1 MSSQVPKI
9 ATSWRKKSEVD
20 YFPLFVPLWLAFD
33 AWLRANFNPPTTKN
47 SKIPP
52 SDRERLET
60 LKYDYVNNDTFEKMQ
75 GLLVGANPRGGIFKE
90 YLLEIEKALLS
101 APIKY
106 ENDSANRIISF
117 SDGLVDR
124 ESKTRGE
131 YENLM
136 DVSNLDPDDP
146 NVKIELT
153 SGRFII
159 NDVKKIYRVYLE
171 ILYQVRC
178 RFFHGELEPNKDNE
192 RIIKY
197 LYLTLSEI
205 FEA

>member
-1 MSSQVPKI
+1 MSSEIPEI

-33 AWLRANFNPPTTKN
+33 AWLRANFSPPLSKN
-47 SKIPP
+47 RKIPP

-75 GLLVGANPRGGIFKE
+75 GLLVGANPSGIFKE
-90 YLLEIEKALLS
+90 SLLEIEKALLS

-106 ENDSANRIISF
+106 INDRANRIVSF
-117 SDGLVDR
+117 STGLV
-124 ESKTRGE
+124 SKAQGKF
-131 YENLM
+131 ENLM
-136 DVSNLDPDDP
+136 DVSNLDPNDP
-146 NVKIELT
+146 DAKIELT

-178 RFFHGELEPNKDNE
+178 RFFHGELKPNKDNE

-197 LYLTLSEI
+197 LYLTLSDI